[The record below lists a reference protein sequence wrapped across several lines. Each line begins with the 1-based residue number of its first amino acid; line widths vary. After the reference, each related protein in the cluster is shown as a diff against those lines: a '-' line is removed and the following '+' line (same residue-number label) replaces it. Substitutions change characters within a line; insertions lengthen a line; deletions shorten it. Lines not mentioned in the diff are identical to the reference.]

1 MAERSTENS
10 TAAPPETRPLRF
22 LIHTFS
28 ATGHVLPVQAVAQE
42 LVRRGHDVVWVTA
55 PAQQPRVAASGARFM
70 PAARCAAVDARM
82 EAPAWAGNTLD
93 EAADVL
99 FAGRLEAQVADLRAA
114 LLALKKEE
122 ATTTGWRPDYVLN
135 DAMPQG
141 VAALAELGE
150 IPFPYATLG
159 VVPLYIPDV
168 DPDPDPAGSSRSPVA
183 HPARSVLGKLLS
195 TPWLALPVVSPQ
207 RARLGLPPLG
217 VRDAFA
223 YSPALHIQ
231 ASCPSLEHCAAGP
244 EPALFP
250 GATVQPRVHFVGPLV
265 SRPIATTTD
274 SSPGLPVWW
283 DEMCAHGCVVGI
295 TQGTYAVDP
304 TALIFPAIRALRDDE
319 KILMVVVH
327 RRAEELLTEFD
338 GGSDGSD
345 GSGTPLEN
353 VRVAPWIP
361 YDLLLPRCRALVTN
375 GGYGSVT
382 QALSH
387 GVPLVCA
394 GASEDKQ
401 DTAARV
407 VAVGAGLDLETD
419 RPSVEQVR
427 EAVSL
432 VISRPSYREKAVAI
446 GKELNGLGGAG
457 KACDL
462 LVKAAEELV
471 AASNIR

>member
-1 MAERSTENS
+1 MTERSTEDS
-10 TAAPPETRPLRF
+10 TAAPPRTRPLRF
-22 LIHTFS
+22 LINTFS
-28 ATGHVLPVQAVAQE
+28 ATGHVLPVQAVVQE
-42 LVRRGHDVVWVTA
+42 LVRHGLLTPTGQFPKVYLQGDRTQTWRLCLNKCKSPLGTSFH
-55 PAQQPRVAASGARFM
+55 
-70 PAARCAAVDARM
+70 VDSER
-82 EAPAWAGNTLD
+82 PHI
-93 EAADVL
+93 
-99 FAGRLEAQVADLRAA
+99 GRLVYNHLKGHAPRRFSSCYLQPLHIWTLS
-114 LLALKKEE
+114 LLLLSQCPA
-122 ATTTGWRPDYVLN
+122 GWRPDYVLN

-150 IPFPYATLG
+150 IPTPYATLG

-168 DPDPDPAGSSRSPVA
+168 DPEGSPVA

-195 TPWLALPVVSPQ
+195 TPRLALPVVNPQ

-217 VRDAFA
+217 IRDA
-223 YSPALHIQ
+223 
-231 ASCPSLEHCAAGP
+231 ASCPSLEHCVAGV
-244 EPALFP
+244 EPTLFP
-250 GATVQPRVHFVGPLV
+250 GAKQQPRVHFVGPLV
-265 SRPIATTTD
+265 SRPIATTTNS
-274 SSPGLPVWW
+274 SSPDLPAWW
-283 DEMCAHGCVVGI
+283 DEMCAHDCVVGI

-304 TALIFPAIRALRDDE
+304 TALIFPAIRALRDDK

-327 RRAEELLTEFD
+327 KRAEELLTEFD
-338 GGSDGSD
+338 GGSS
-345 GSGTPLEN
+345 SGAPLEN
-353 VRVAPWIP
+353 VRFAPWIP
-361 YDLLLPRCRALVTN
+361 YDMLLPRCRALVTN

-432 VISRPSYREKAVAI
+432 VVNRQSYRERAIAI
-446 GKELNGLGGAG
+446 GEELNGLGGAG

-462 LVKAAEELV
+462 LVRAAEGLV
-471 AASNIR
+471 AADSTR